1 VGSNHSHRSA
11 FRDRN
16 RALANARRDV
26 LVLAILIAAVFLL
39 IWNGSE
45 FFQRLTNAGMAV
57 GPGLKVALIAL
68 TLNVAL
74 ILFGWRRYVDLLHET
89 EMRKEGEARAAL
101 IASTDGMT
109 GLLNRKGFADKGEEL
124 RQQAELDGQQLVILS
139 IQLNRFKAINDR
151 HGYDVGDHVLR
162 LLASALEQAAGKG
175 DLVARLAGDEF
186 AIAFAAPVETV
197 ADAELLADQMLKAVT
212 RPMEVDSKLV
222 QVGAFIGIAASNPG
236 DGQIPDMLR
245 RADIALDRAK
255 STRSARPV
263 WFDEGMERA
272 LIVHSELEQGIRYGL
287 EHGQFLP
294 YFEPQVDLLTGEIIG
309 FEVLA
314 RWDHPLSGMIEP
326 DRFIPV
332 AEEHGLIGRLSEQI
346 MLEAMTE
353 AAGWDPSIKL
363 SVNISPSQLADSWLA
378 QRIVRLLT
386 EAGFPADRLVVE
398 ITESSLFSDL
408 DLARM
413 IVTSLKNQGI
423 RLALDDFGTGFSS
436 LAHLRSLPFD
446 VIKIDRS
453 FVATLA
459 RDPESSAIIRA
470 VTTLADG
477 LGVPVTVEGIEDAA
491 AHAAVAGFGCAV
503 GQGWYFGKPMS
514 ADQASALLRSRKG
527 DAEEQLRQ
535 PGRKTHN

>member
-1 VGSNHSHRSA
+1 M
-11 FRDRN
+11 RDRN
-16 RALANARRDV
+16 RALASARRDV
-26 LVLAILIAAVFLL
+26 LVLTILIAAVFLL

-45 FFQRLTNAGMAV
+45 FFQKLSFTGRTI
-57 GPGLKVALIAL
+57 GPALKVTLIAL
-68 TLNVAL
+68 VLNVAL
-74 ILFGWRRYVDLLHET
+74 ILFGWRRYVDLQHET

-109 GLLNRKGFADKGEEL
+109 GLLNRKGFADQGEEL
-124 RQQAELDGQQLVILS
+124 RCQAELDGKQLVILS
-139 IQLNRFKAINDR
+139 VQLNRFKAVNDR
-151 HGYDVGDHVLR
+151 HGYDVGDRVLR
-162 LLASALEQAAGKG
+162 LIAAAMEQTAGEG
-175 DLVARLAGDEF
+175 HLVARLAGDEF
-186 AIAFAAPVETV
+186 AIAFSASPGSV
-197 ADAELLADQMLKAVT
+197 ADAESQAEQLLKAIT
-212 RPMEVDSKLV
+212 RPMEAEGKLV
-222 QVGAFIGIAASNPG
+222 QIGAFVGIAASNPG
-236 DGQIPDMLR
+236 EGQIPDMLR

-287 EHGQFLP
+287 EHGQFIP
-294 YFEPQVDLLTGEIIG
+294 YFEPQVDLRTGQVIG

-332 AEEHGLIGRLSEQI
+332 AEEHGLIGRLSEQV
-346 MLEAMTE
+346 MLAGMTE
-353 AAGWDPSIKL
+353 AANWDPSIKL

-378 QRIVRLLT
+378 QRILRLLT
-386 EAGFPADRLVVE
+386 EAGFPAERLMVE

-408 DLARM
+408 DLART

-453 FVATLA
+453 FVSSLT

-477 LGVPVTVEGIEDAA
+477 LRVPVTVEGIEDAA
-491 AHAAVAGFGCAV
+491 THAAVAGFGCSV

-514 ADQASALLRSRKG
+514 ADQASAMLRSRRG
-527 DAEEQLRQ
+527 ELADLTVQS
-535 PGRKTHN
+535 GRKARS

>member
-1 VGSNHSHRSA
+1 MGGISSA
-11 FRDRN
+11 KSASRDWGQS
-16 RALANARRDV
+16 LANARRDV
-26 LVLAILIAAVFLL
+26 LVLAILIAAVVLL

-45 FFQRLTNAGMAV
+45 FFQQLTNARNGM
-57 GPGLKVALIAL
+57 GPSLKIALIAL

-74 ILFGWRRYVDLLHET
+74 ILFGWRRYVDLQHET
-89 EMRKEGEARAAL
+89 EKRIEGEERAAL

-109 GLLNRKGFADKGEEL
+109 GLLNRKGFADRGEEL
-124 RQQAELDGQQLVILS
+124 RCRAANEQQKMVIFSLQLH
-139 IQLNRFKAINDR
+139 RFKAINDR

-162 LLASALEQAAGKG
+162 MIASALEQLAGTG

-186 AIAFAAPVETV
+186 AVALATPQDKLPEVEQL
-197 ADAELLADQMLKAVT
+197 AERLLRAVT
-212 RPMEVDSKLV
+212 RPMEAEGRLV
-222 QVGAFIGIAASNPG
+222 QVGAFLGIAASDPG
-236 DGQIPDMLR
+236 EGQIPDFLR

-255 STRSARPV
+255 SSCSARPV

-272 LIVHSELEQGIRYGL
+272 LIVHSEIEQGIRYGL
-287 EHGQFLP
+287 EHAQFIP
-294 YFEPQVDLLTGEIIG
+294 YYEPQVDLLTGEIIG

-314 RWDHPLSGMIEP
+314 RWDHPLSGLIEP

-346 MLEAMTE
+346 ILQALTQ
-353 AAGWDPSIKL
+353 AANWDPSIKL

-378 QRIVRLLT
+378 QRIVRLLA
-386 EAGFPADRLVVE
+386 EAGFPAERLVVE
-398 ITESSLFSDL
+398 ITESSLFADL
-408 DLARM
+408 DLAKM

-453 FVATLA
+453 FVSKLVDDPESAAIVRAVATLA
-459 RDPESSAIIRA
+459 EALR
-470 VTTLADG
+470 
-477 LGVPVTVEGIEDAA
+477 VPVTVEGIEDAA
-491 AHAAVAGFGCAV
+491 THAAVAGFGCAV

-514 ADQASALLRSRKG
+514 GDQAAELLRSRQSVALPAASASRSG
-527 DAEEQLRQ
+527 
-535 PGRKTHN
+535 

>member
-1 VGSNHSHRSA
+1 
-11 FRDRN
+11 
-16 RALANARRDV
+16 
-26 LVLAILIAAVFLL
+26 
-39 IWNGSE
+39 
-45 FFQRLTNAGMAV
+45 
-57 GPGLKVALIAL
+57 
-68 TLNVAL
+68 
-74 ILFGWRRYVDLLHET
+74 
-89 EMRKEGEARAAL
+89 
-101 IASTDGMT
+101 
-109 GLLNRKGFADKGEEL
+109 
-124 RQQAELDGQQLVILS
+124 
-139 IQLNRFKAINDR
+139 
-151 HGYDVGDHVLR
+151 
-162 LLASALEQAAGKG
+162 
-175 DLVARLAGDEF
+175 
-186 AIAFAAPVETV
+186 
-197 ADAELLADQMLKAVT
+197 
-212 RPMEVDSKLV
+212 
-222 QVGAFIGIAASNPG
+222 
-236 DGQIPDMLR
+236 
-245 RADIALDRAK
+245 
-255 STRSARPV
+255 
-263 WFDEGMERA
+263 
-272 LIVHSELEQGIRYGL
+272 
-287 EHGQFLP
+287 
-294 YFEPQVDLLTGEIIG
+294 VDLLTGEIIG

-346 MLEAMTE
+346 MLEAMIVG
-353 AAGWDPSIKL
+353 AAWDPSIKL

-386 EAGFPADRLVVE
+386 EAGFPAERLVVE

-453 FVATLA
+453 FVSTLA

-514 ADQASALLRSRKG
+514 ADQATALLRSRKG
-527 DAEEQLRQ
+527 EAEEQLRQ
-535 PGRKTHN
+535 PGRTAHN

>member
-1 VGSNHSHRSA
+1 M
-11 FRDRN
+11 
-16 RALANARRDV
+16 

-45 FFQRLTNAGMAV
+45 FFQRLTNAGSGL

-74 ILFGWRRYVDLLHET
+74 ILFGWRRYVDLQHEA

-109 GLLNRKGFADKGEEL
+109 GLLNRKGFADRGDEL
-124 RQQAELDGQQLVILS
+124 RHQAELDGQQLVILS
-139 IQLNRFKAINDR
+139 VQLNRFKAINDR
-151 HGYDVGDHVLR
+151 HGYDVGDRVLR
-162 LLASALEQAAGKG
+162 LIAAAMEQTAAEGK
-175 DLVARLAGDEF
+175 LVARLAGDEF
-186 AIAFAAPVETV
+186 AVAYAAPGNAV
-197 ADAELLADQMLKAVT
+197 ADAEVLAEEMLKAIT
-212 RPMEVDSKLV
+212 RPMEAEGKLV

-263 WFDEGMERA
+263 WFDQGMERA
-272 LIVHSELEQGIRYGL
+272 LIAHSELEQGIRYGL

-294 YFEPQVDLLTGEIIG
+294 YFEPQVELLTGEIIG

-314 RWDHPLSGMIEP
+314 RWDHPLSGMIQPE
-326 DRFIPV
+326 RFIPV
-332 AEEHGLIGRLSEQI
+332 AEEHGLIGQLSEQV
-346 MLEAMTE
+346 MLAALTE
-353 AAGWDPSIKL
+353 AASWDPSIKL

-386 EAGFPADRLVVE
+386 EAGFPAERLVVE

-408 DLARM
+408 DLART

-453 FVATLA
+453 FVSTLA

-491 AHAAVAGFGCAV
+491 THAAVAGFGCAV

-514 ADQASALLRSRKG
+514 ADQATALLRSRHG
-527 DAEEQLRQ
+527 EAADEFDQ
-535 PGRKTHN
+535 PTRKAQN

>member
-1 VGSNHSHRSA
+1 MS
-11 FRDRN
+11 RDLN
-16 RALANARRDV
+16 KALANARRDV
-26 LVLAILIAAVFLL
+26 LVLGILIAAVFLL

-45 FFQRLTNAGMAV
+45 FFQQLSFAGRTI
-57 GPGLKVALIAL
+57 GPALKVTLIAL
-68 TLNVAL
+68 VLNVAL
-74 ILFGWRRYVDLLHET
+74 ILFGWRRYVDLQHET

-109 GLLNRKGFADKGEEL
+109 GLLNRKGFADQGEEL
-124 RQQAELDGQQLVILS
+124 RLQAERDGHQLIILS
-139 IQLNRFKAINDR
+139 VQLNRFKAINDR
-151 HGYDVGDHVLR
+151 HGYDIGDRVLR
-162 LLASALEQAAGKG
+162 LIAAAMEQTAGPAK
-175 DLVARLAGDEF
+175 LVARLAGDEF
-186 AIAFAAPVETV
+186 AIAFAAPQDLM
-197 ADAELLADQMLKAVT
+197 ADAETLAETLLQAIT
-212 RPMEVDSKLV
+212 RPMDTDGKLV
-222 QVGAFIGIAASNPG
+222 QVGAFVGIAASNPS

-245 RADIALDRAK
+245 RADIALDRAN

-263 WFDEGMERA
+263 WFDQGMERA
-272 LIVHSELEQGIRYGL
+272 LIAHSELEQGIRYGL
-287 EHGQFLP
+287 EHGQFIP

-314 RWDHPLSGMIEP
+314 RWEHPLSGMILPE
-326 DRFIPV
+326 RFIPV

-346 MLEAMTE
+346 MLAAMTE
-353 AAGWDPSIKL
+353 AADWDPSIKL
-363 SVNISPSQLADSWLA
+363 SVNISPQQLADSWLA

-386 EAGFPADRLVVE
+386 EAGFPAERLVVE

-408 DLARM
+408 DLART

-446 VIKIDRS
+446 VIKIDRC
-453 FVATLA
+453 FVSTLA

-503 GQGWYFGKPMS
+503 GQGWYFGKPMT
-514 ADQASALLRSRKG
+514 ADQAAALLRNRQAKTPEQVPQASRK
-527 DAEEQLRQ
+527 AS
-535 PGRKTHN
+535 N

>member
-1 VGSNHSHRSA
+1 L
-11 FRDRN
+11 RDRN
-16 RALANARRDV
+16 KALASARRDV

-45 FFQRLTNAGMAV
+45 FFQRLTNAGTAV

-74 ILFGWRRYVDLLHET
+74 ILFGWRRYVDLQHEW

-109 GLLNRKGFADKGEEL
+109 GLLNRKGFADQGEEL
-124 RQQAELDGQQLVILS
+124 RHRAELDGRQLVILS
-139 IQLNRFKAINDR
+139 VQLNRFKAINDR
-151 HGYDVGDHVLR
+151 HGYDVGDRLLR
-162 LLASALEQAAGKG
+162 LIAAAMEQIAGQG
-175 DLVARLAGDEF
+175 ELVARLGGDEF
-186 AIAFAAPVETV
+186 AIAYAAPRESV
-197 ADAELLADQMLKAVT
+197 ADSELLAGHILKAIT
-212 RPMEVDSKLV
+212 RPMEADGKLV
-222 QVGAFIGIAASNPG
+222 QIGAFVGIAASNPG
-236 DGQIPDMLR
+236 EGQIPDMLR

-272 LIVHSELEQGIRYGL
+272 LIAHSELEQGIRHGL

-294 YFEPQVDLLTGEIIG
+294 FFEPQVDLRTGKLIG

-314 RWDHPLSGMIEP
+314 RWDHPLSGLIEP
-326 DRFIPV
+326 NRFIPV
-332 AEEHGLIGRLSEQI
+332 AEEHGLIGRLSEQV
-346 MLEAMTE
+346 MLAAMVE
-353 AAGWDPSIKL
+353 AAAWDQSIKL

-386 EAGFPADRLVVE
+386 EAGFPAERLVVE

-408 DLARM
+408 DLART

-453 FVATLA
+453 FVASLA
-459 RDPESSAIIRA
+459 SDPESSAIIRA

-514 ADQASALLRSRKG
+514 ADQATALLRTRHGVAVEPLPQASRK
-527 DAEEQLRQ
+527 AQS
-535 PGRKTHN
+535 

>member
-1 VGSNHSHRSA
+1 L
-11 FRDRN
+11 
-16 RALANARRDV
+16 ALASARRDV
-26 LVLAILIAAVFLL
+26 LVLGTLIAAVFLL

-57 GPGLKVALIAL
+57 GSGLKVAAVAL

-74 ILFGWRRYVDLLHET
+74 ILFGWRRYVDLQHEA

-109 GLLNRKGFADKGEEL
+109 GLLNRKGFADQGEEL
-124 RQQAELDGQQLVILS
+124 RLQAQLDGRHLVIFS
-139 IQLNRFKAINDR
+139 VQLNRFKAINDR
-151 HGYDVGDHVLR
+151 HGYDVGDRLLR
-162 LLASALEQAAGKG
+162 LIAATMEQTAGEG

-186 AIAFAAPVETV
+186 AIAYAAPQEWLTE
-197 ADAELLADQMLKAVT
+197 AEALAAQMLKAIT
-212 RPMEVDSKLV
+212 RPMEAEGKLV
-222 QVGAFIGIAASNPG
+222 QVGAFVGIAASKPNE
-236 DGQIPDMLR
+236 GQIPDMLR

-263 WFDEGMERA
+263 WFDAGMERA
-272 LIVHSELEQGIRYGL
+272 LIIHSELEQGIRYGL

-294 YFEPQVDLLTGEIIG
+294 YFEPQVDLLTGEIVG

-346 MLEAMTE
+346 MLAAMVE
-353 AAGWDPSIKL
+353 AASWDPTIKL

-386 EAGFPADRLVVE
+386 EAGFPAERLVVE

-408 DLARM
+408 DLART
-413 IVTSLKNQGI
+413 IVASLKNQGI

-453 FVATLA
+453 FVSTLT
-459 RDPESSAIIRA
+459 RDPESAAIIRA

-477 LGVPVTVEGIEDAA
+477 IGVPVTVEGIEDAA
-491 AHAAVAGFGCAV
+491 VHGAVAGFGCAV

-514 ADQASALLRSRKG
+514 ADQASALLRARHGETTEQLPQRSRK
-527 DAEEQLRQ
+527 AR
-535 PGRKTHN
+535 N